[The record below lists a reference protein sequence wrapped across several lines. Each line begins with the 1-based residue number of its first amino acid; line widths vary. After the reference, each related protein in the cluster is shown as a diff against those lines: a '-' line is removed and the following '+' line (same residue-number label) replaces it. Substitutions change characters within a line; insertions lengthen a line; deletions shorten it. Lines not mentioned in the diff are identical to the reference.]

1 MLLTRRQITL
11 ALAALPAACAFQP
24 LSPLRGEAAA
34 PPGVIPPLR
43 PAALGQRWTY
53 RKYNGFNSLL
63 LATETDEVTAIE
75 PRVVIRRSSD
85 AANTPVLEEQ
95 QQPWGL
101 TQRDLAW
108 DRPQNLEPAWPL
120 WPADPTPGTR
130 HVDRGRYHLDG
141 QSYRYG
147 ITRHSQVQ
155 GWEYLTLP
163 QGRWLTLRVEHF
175 IRLQHED
182 PRRLE
187 TTRHDTLWLAPEI
200 GRWVAR
206 EVSGE
211 YLIARDKGYDRSE
224 EDRFR
229 WELQSWV

>member
-1 MLLTRRQITL
+1 MMLTRRQITL
-11 ALAALPAACAFQP
+11 ALAALPAGCAFQP
-24 LSPLRGEAAA
+24 LSPLRGETAA
-34 PPGVIPPLR
+34 PPGTIPALR
-43 PAALGQRWTY
+43 PAAVGQRWSY

-75 PRVVIRRSSD
+75 PRVVIHRRSD
-85 AANTPVLEEQ
+85 VANTPVLEEL
-95 QQPWGL
+95 QQPWGW
-101 TQRDLAW
+101 TQRDVAW
-108 DRPQNLEPAWPL
+108 DQPQNLEPAWSL
-120 WPADPTPGTR
+120 WPEDPNPGAR
-130 HVDRGRYHLDG
+130 RVDNGHYRLDG
-141 QSYRYG
+141 QSYRYW

-155 GWEYLTLP
+155 GWEHITLP

-187 TTRHDTLWLAPEI
+187 TTRHDTLWLAPET

-211 YLIARDKGYDRSE
+211 YLVARNSGYDRGY

-229 WELQSWV
+229 WELQSWT